1 MCALLSEDE
10 EERAPAEGEEATE
23 TRPLLKSLKRAK
35 SFHAGKG
42 NATRMKAALL
52 LLKSFVGTGVLF
64 LPKAYSPKSERLNA
78 RFKNGGMLF
87 SSLLL
92 PAFAMFSLYCFMLL
106 INTRAQVVGS
116 YGEIGGAL
124 YGNKMR
130 VIILASIIISQVGF
144 VCAYTIFTA
153 ENLSAFVSAVT
164 RGQKYMDV
172 RLLILMQ
179 LVILLP
185 CALIRDISKLSGTAL
200 IADFFILL
208 GLCVLYYYDIFT
220 LATKGLADIALF
232 NSKDFVLFLGTA
244 AFAFEGIGLII
255 PIQESMIHPEKFAFV
270 LTTVMIILIL
280 VFTSIGALSYAAYG
294 SAVKT
299 VIISS
304 LPQDSGIPP
313 ISAMTDHSVRECCA
327 IFVLACYPPI
337 HPLTIISCNPYPGEC
352 HWTRTKERKGKFLH

>member
-1 MCALLSEDE
+1 
-10 EERAPAEGEEATE
+10 
-23 TRPLLKSLKRAK
+23 
-35 SFHAGKG
+35 
-42 NATRMKAALL
+42 
-52 LLKSFVGTGVLF
+52 
-64 LPKAYSPKSERLNA
+64 
-78 RFKNGGMLF
+78 MLF

-106 INTRAQVVGS
+106 INARGKVVGS
-116 YGEIGGAL
+116 YGDIGGAL
-124 YGNKMR
+124 FGNKMR
-130 VIILASIIISQVGF
+130 GIILASIIVSQVGF

-164 RGQKYMDV
+164 RGQHSMDV
-172 RLLILMQ
+172 RLLILIQ

-208 GLCVLYYYDIFT
+208 GLCVLYYFDIFT
-220 LATKGLADIALF
+220 LATKGIADVALF
-232 NSKDFVLFLGTA
+232 NSKDYVLFLGTA

-255 PIQESMIHPEKFAFV
+255 PIQESMIRPEKFPFV
-270 LTTVMIILIL
+270 LTSVMVILIL

-304 LPQDSGIPP
+304 LPQDSGV
-313 ISAMTDHSVRECCA
+313 A
-327 IFVLACYPPI
+327 Y
-337 HPLTIISCNPYPGEC
+337 
-352 HWTRTKERKGKFLH
+352 